1 MPGDRGQGRVR
12 VCHREIHKLLGYN
25 VWLMICYQ
33 QTTKCKAFSIKT
45 LAFVDLYSEG
55 AEPKRKMFAETETR
69 VISIPPSSEW
79 MLDRLIFSP
88 GCLNSSDLKVS
99 LTSFTEGKKK
109 AVKCHARH
117 KQEWNLKLATSR
129 AKLATRQGL
138 SRKLSWEHHFTC
150 TPAFSGWTISIFT
163 TWGRSY
169 SLFCLGQDPG
179 YWHCKLRVL
188 LKISCLLSSKCH
200 WAQSW
205 DR

>member
-1 MPGDRGQGRVR
+1 MLPTNHAVQSFLYKDPILCRSLFWRSRTEKKDVCRDRNTSDFNSFQFRMDA
-12 VCHREIHKLLGYN
+12 
-25 VWLMICYQ
+25 W
-33 QTTKCKAFSIKT
+33 QTNFLPWVFEFLRSK
-45 LAFVDLYSEG
+45 
-55 AEPKRKMFAETETR
+55 
-69 VISIPPSSEW
+69 
-79 MLDRLIFSP
+79 
-88 GCLNSSDLKVS
+88 S
-99 LTSFTEGKKK
+99 LFNFFHWGEKK

-138 SRKLSWEHHFTC
+138 SHKLSWEHHFTC

-179 YWHCKLRVL
+179 YWLCKLRIL
-188 LKISCLLSSKCH
+188 LKISCLLSSKSH
-200 WAQSW
+200 RAQSW

>member
-1 MPGDRGQGRVR
+1 MLPTNHAVQSFLYKDPSLCRSLFWRSRTQKKDVCRDR
-12 VCHREIHKLLGYN
+12 N
-25 VWLMICYQ
+25 
-33 QTTKCKAFSIKT
+33 TSDF
-45 LAFVDLYSEG
+45 
-55 AEPKRKMFAETETR
+55 
-69 VISIPPSSEW
+69 
-79 MLDRLIFSP
+79 
-88 GCLNSSDLKVS
+88 NSSQFRMDAWQTNFLPWVFEFLRSKS
-99 LTSFTEGKKK
+99 LFNFFHWGKKKK

-117 KQEWNLKLATSR
+117 KQEWNLKLAASR

-138 SRKLSWEHHFTC
+138 SHKLSWEHHLTC

-179 YWHCKLRVL
+179 YWHCKLRIL